1 MAIPMTPCKKQ
12 TADTVTIYTGQYDY
26 TWRSLFREERK
37 QINGGAHDRLNG
49 RIWKCGYGL
58 A

>member
-1 MAIPMTPCKKQ
+1 MASHMKQ
-12 TADTVTIYTGQYDY
+12 TADTVTIYTCWYDY
-26 TWRSLFREERK
+26 TWRSLLREGRK
-37 QINGGAHDRLNG
+37 QANGGRVRVIYRLNG